1 MIIIVFIID
10 SRYLNEFI
18 NRSNKKMILVINY
31 ILNADLTCI

>member
-18 NRSNKKMILVINY
+18 QKQLENNFSYKLYSK
-31 ILNADLTCI
+31 C